1 MGRHS
6 RGRGALAGR
15 LDPEV
20 ATGLALTL
28 ALVLIVGGGLL
39 LAVLAY
45 LVRGDTELV
54 RLDESVANW
63 GDRHASPFSTDA
75 SNAVT
80 HLGEPTVVADAG
92 RASWRPPRR
101 CGPAAAG

>member
-1 MGRHS
+1 MARAGVALDRRPAAAAPRQGRS
-6 RGRGALAGR
+6 PRAGVRAPARGR

-54 RLDESVANW
+54 RLDESVAIW
-63 GDRHASPFSTDA
+63 GDRHAI
-75 SNAVT
+75 AV
-80 HLGEPTVVADAG
+80 LDR
-92 RASWRPPRR
+92 RARTP
-101 CGPAAAG
+101 